1 MGEQALDLAHDVHHM
16 GVALDHHQLAHLDAA
31 RLADPT
37 EIVAAQIHQHHVLGP
52 FLGIRQQI
60 SFQLQVF
67 GFRQAAGPGAGNG
80 PQGGFHPAAAI
91 ASRLGFHHHL
101 WAGSN
106 QVPAAEV
113 EERHVGRG
121 VHHPQAPVELKG
133 IPRNGGFE
141 PLAQHQLEYIPRGD
155 VVAGGDHGLLKIRP
169 APVALGLD
177 VGGRFVLPWQGC
189 DPRRQGLVHAR
200 FEVPDPGGRG
210 GIGGV
215 RVQGP
220 SVVVATEIGI
230 GHRGDLALDLVKH
243 QQAVGQHPAAIG
255 GGPFRTGMHGH
266 AGFNPADQFVAPE
279 AKQLAHRGQARHR
292 GTGEGR

>member
-1 MGEQALDLAHDVHHM
+1 M
-16 GVALDHHQLAHLDAA
+16 
-31 RLADPT
+31 
-37 EIVAAQIHQHHVLGP
+37 
-52 FLGIRQQI
+52 
-60 SFQLQVF
+60 
-67 GFRQAAGPGAGNG
+67 
-80 PQGGFHPAAAI
+80 
-91 ASRLGFHHHL
+91 
-101 WAGSN
+101 
-106 QVPAAEV
+106 PAAEV

-200 FEVPDPGGRG
+200 FEGPDPGGRG

-220 SVVVATEIGI
+220 SVVVATEIGV
-230 GHRGDLALDLVKH
+230 GHGGDLALDLVKH

-255 GGPFRTGMHGH
+255 GGPFRAGMDGH
-266 AGFNPADQFVAPE
+266 AGFDPADQFVAPE